1 MSIVNI
7 PSHLTLDFGLCLAVR
22 RLCRMQESGVD
33 LVVVSVETNFE
44 IITHRKNCHL
54 RLLYGDSKNWH

>member
-7 PSHLTLDFGLCLAVR
+7 SFTLDAEPWIVSGTETSVKNA
-22 RLCRMQESGVD
+22 GVD

-44 IITHRKNCHL
+44 IITDRKNCHL